1 MQGQPSKITDSETL
15 LVEQASHKKTPQE
28 GEWWHRKRILYEQIH
43 GKNKRGRY
51 REPID
56 YKEENQEGVSPS
68 WSAALAKE
76 TGEIGGDRKSIEA
89 GF

>member
-1 MQGQPSKITDSETL
+1 M

-28 GEWWHRKRILYEQIH
+28 GEWWHRKRILYEQIY
-43 GKNKRGRY
+43 GKNERSGY

-56 YKEENQEGVSPS
+56 YKEETQEGESPS